1 MAERNNYSEVTPE
14 IVRLAEMS
22 REAGVIDTALFTKY
36 DVKRGLRDLNGKGVL
51 AGLTNISDV
60 RATKMVDGQSVPA
73 EGRLFYRGYEVKDLI
88 DGFSRD
94 GRFGFEEVTY
104 LLLFDKLPNKKELE
118 EFEKLLIYYRSL
130 PTSFVRDII
139 MKAPSK
145 DMMNTLARSILTL
158 YAYDEAADDV
168 TLPNVLRQCL
178 QLISLCPL
186 LSIYGYQAYSHYHDG
201 QSFFIHQPLTEG
213 SMAEN
218 ILHILR
224 PDSSY
229 TPLEAKLLDICMIL
243 HMEHGGGNNSTFTTH
258 VVTSSLTDTYSVMA
272 AAIGSLKGPRHG
284 GANIKVIKM
293 FEDMKKEVKDWTD
306 EDEVSNYLDRL
317 LNKQAFDKAGLIY
330 GVGHAVYSISDPR
343 AVVLK
348 KFVERL
354 SVEKG
359 LHKEFE
365 LYNLVER
372 LTPKIIAGERKMYKG
387 VSVNVDFYSGF
398 VYKMLGLPMELYTPI
413 FAIARMSGWAAHRL
427 EELANNGKIIRP
439 AYKSIC
445 EERAYVDLKDRAE

>member
-284 GANIKVIKM
+284 GANIKVIQM